1 MGVLSDYFVADPAEL
16 AQLDTGAGLPEE
28 WPRIDAKGFSVVPI
42 EALAKRLGV
51 RALDA
56 GPPVVHAPDFEWLV
70 MALTPECVQALDGL
84 SPDAI
89 RGHAAALAP
98 MEELEWPTAD
108 VEHLLTELV
117 ALAQKT
123 GSGRMYLW
131 MSP

>member
-16 AQLDTGAGLPEE
+16 AQLDTDAGLPDS
-28 WPRIDAKGFSVVPI
+28 WPRIDAQGFGVVPI
-42 EALAKRLGV
+42 EALAKRLNV

-56 GPPVVHAPDFEWLV
+56 GPPLVHAPDFEWMI
-70 MALTPECVQALDGL
+70 MALTPECAQALAGL

-89 RGHAAALAP
+89 CGHAAALAP

-108 VEHLLTELV
+108 VERVLTELV
-117 ALAQKT
+117 ALAQKM

-131 MSP
+131 MCP